1 MIHEQRGL
9 LPENYSEQS
18 LFQRGEAMK
27 KYRKAPVCI
36 GFLLPVFLI
45 YTLFLFIPLVQTGY
59 YSLTEWNG
67 ITEKIFVGLDN
78 FRDIFS
84 NSDYWITFQNTI
96 KLVVISLLI
105 QIPMGLLLAY
115 LLYMKTRGMKI
126 YRTVFF
132 LPVVIAPVAISLMFS
147 LFYNSE
153 IGVFNRLLEM
163 IGLGVFQ
170 TNWLSNIR
178 TLLYAVMAPQV
189 WQYIGLYVTI
199 FLGALQSIPGELV
212 ESAEID
218 GASRTQIFFHV
229 VLPEIVNFTNICIVL
244 CVTGSLKAFEH
255 SWIMTGGGPGV
266 RSAYLGVYMYKTA
279 FVNSDFGTGSAITM
293 TIVALSLVIT
303 VLFNKL
309 AALTRD

>member
-1 MIHEQRGL
+1 
-9 LPENYSEQS
+9 
-18 LFQRGEAMK
+18 MK
-27 KYRKAPVCI
+27 KYRKASVCI

-67 ITEKIFVGLDN
+67 ITEKIFVGFDN

-153 IGVFNRLLEM
+153 IGVFNRFLEM
-163 IGLGVFQ
+163 IGLGALQ
-170 TNWLSNIR
+170 TNWLSNIH

-218 GASRTQIFFHV
+218 GASRIQIFFHV

-309 AALTRD
+309 AAMTRD

>member
-1 MIHEQRGL
+1 M
-9 LPENYSEQS
+9 
-18 LFQRGEAMK
+18 
-27 KYRKAPVCI
+27 CI

-45 YTLFLFIPLVQTGY
+45 YTVFLFVPLVQTGY

-67 ITEKIFVGLDN
+67 ITEKVFVGFDN

-84 NSDYWITFQNTI
+84 NSDYWITFRNTI
-96 KLVVISLLI
+96 KLVVISLLV

-126 YRTVFF
+126 FRTIFF

-153 IGVFNRLLEM
+153 IGVFNRILEM
-163 IGLGVFQ
+163 IGLGALQ
-170 TNWLSNIR
+170 TSWLSNIH

-199 FLGALQSIPGELV
+199 FLGALQSIPTELV

-293 TIVALSLVIT
+293 TIVALSLVFT

-309 AALTRD
+309 AEITGD

>member
-1 MIHEQRGL
+1 
-9 LPENYSEQS
+9 
-18 LFQRGEAMK
+18 MK

-163 IGLGVFQ
+163 IGLGAFQ

-178 TLLYAVMAPQV
+178 TLLYAVMTSQV

>member
-1 MIHEQRGL
+1 
-9 LPENYSEQS
+9 
-18 LFQRGEAMK
+18 MK

-96 KLVVISLLI
+96 KLVIISLLI

-163 IGLGVFQ
+163 IGLGAFQ
-170 TNWLSNIR
+170 TNWLYNIR

>member
-1 MIHEQRGL
+1 
-9 LPENYSEQS
+9 
-18 LFQRGEAMK
+18 MK

-96 KLVVISLLI
+96 KLVIISLLI

-163 IGLGVFQ
+163 IGLGAFQ